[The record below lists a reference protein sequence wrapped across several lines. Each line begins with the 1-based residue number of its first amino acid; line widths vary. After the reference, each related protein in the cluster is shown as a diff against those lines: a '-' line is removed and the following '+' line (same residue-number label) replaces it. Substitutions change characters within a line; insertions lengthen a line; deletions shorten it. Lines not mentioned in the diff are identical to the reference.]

1 VAVADRE
8 HWCSESFIGA
18 GWLRHL
24 PDRALLIVNALVT
37 HGPVDLDELE
47 GELRRIP
54 GLGLG
59 WRAAAWEPAHPWTD
73 AELDDLRREVPE
85 YTERVSAAEVIAQ
98 EAAARAVRVSEL
110 EAHAAHFGV
119 RSPTT
124 MGSTVDFLI
133 ACDLLTAYME
143 VVDLA
148 PAPPLPAQVLELS
161 PQEAALEDRMRSRR
175 ARAVAARTSQS
186 RPVAALDGVV
196 S

>member
-1 VAVADRE
+1 MAVADRE

-98 EAAARAVRVSEL
+98 EAAARAARVSEL

-133 ACDLLTAYME
+133 ACDLLTA
-143 VVDLA
+143 VHGGRGPRPG
-148 PAPPLPAQVLELS
+148 PAA
-161 PQEAALEDRMRSRR
+161 
-175 ARAVAARTSQS
+175 ARAGPAAQPRGGST
-186 RPVAALDGVV
+186 RGPDAFAAGPATCGTGTRERRLTVRKGPTP
-196 S
+196 